1 MSANLKKSYGELLA
15 RCKDVYVLQSAM
27 GIVYWDMQTKMP
39 PAGVAL
45 RGQQTSL
52 LQVTQYKMVTDPA
65 YGKLIDGIMADPGY
79 AKMSYPEQRNVT
91 LAKKVYDENVKIPE
105 SLVAELA
112 KQRATAINTWKKAK
126 AVKDYKLFKPELE
139 KNIELMKK
147 RADILMKVK
156 GTKTPYDSLLDSY
169 EPGMYTKETT
179 ELFDDLKAGLVAI
192 LGKVKKS
199 GFTPDS
205 SILTAPVSVEKQ
217 WKMAE
222 MALDFI
228 GVDIKSPNA
237 WARLDTT
244 EHPFT
249 SGYYDDVRVTTRFT
263 ENWWPR
269 SLFTVLHEG
278 GHAVYDRNYPK
289 DYKFQPIGDRCSHGI
304 HESQSKFLEN
314 MVGRSPE
321 FLAYVLPILKKMV
334 GKPFRGMKTRD
345 FVAAVN
351 RVQPTALR
359 GQADEITYSL
369 HIIIRFEM
377 ERDIFAGKIG
387 VDDLPAIWNKKY
399 KEYLGVVVKDDSEG
413 VMQDT
418 HWAGNSFGY
427 FPSYAIGN
435 VYDGMFVKKL
445 RRDVP
450 DYRKALRSG
459 DSKPVIKWLSENV
472 QSKGNLLN
480 PPELMKEVCGT
491 KVTVKPYLSYLE
503 KKFGKVYGF

>member
-1 MSANLKKSYGELLA
+1 MSTNLKKAYGELLA
-15 RCKDVYVLQSAM
+15 KYRDVAVLQSAM

-39 PAGVAL
+39 PAGVAQ
-45 RGQQTSL
+45 RGQQNAL
-52 LQVTQYKMVTDPA
+52 LQVMQYKMVTDTA
-65 YGKLIDGIMADPGY
+65 YGKLAESIMADPGY
-79 AKMSYPEQRNVT
+79 AKMGYPEQRNVK
-91 LAKKVYDENVKIPE
+91 LAKKVYDENAKIPE
-105 SLVAELA
+105 ALISDLA
-112 KQRATAINTWKKAK
+112 KQKTIAINAWKKAK
-126 AVKDYKLFKPELE
+126 AAKNYALFKPELE

-147 RADILMKVK
+147 RADILQKVK
-156 GTKTPYDSLLDSY
+156 GTRTPYDALLDSY

-179 ELFDDLKAGLVAI
+179 ELFDDLKAGLVDL

-205 SILTAPVSVEKQ
+205 SILTAPVPVEAQ
-217 WKMAE
+217 WKIAE
-222 MALDFI
+222 MALELI
-228 GVDIKSPNA
+228 GVDTQSPKA

-249 SGYYDDVRVTTRFT
+249 SGYYDDVRVTTKFT
-263 ENWWPR
+263 ETWWPR
-269 SLFTVLHEG
+269 SLFTVMHEG
-278 GHAVYDRNYPK
+278 GHAVYDNHYPR
-289 DYKFQPIGDRCSHGI
+289 DTMFQPISERCSHGI

-321 FLAYVLPILKKMV
+321 FLAYVLPRLKKLA
-334 GKPFRGMKTRD
+334 KPFRGMKTRD

-351 RVQPTALR
+351 RVQPTTLR

-377 ERDIFAGKIG
+377 ERDIFTGKLT
-387 VDDLPAIWNKKY
+387 VDDLPAVWNRKY
-399 KEYLGVVVKDDSEG
+399 KEYLGVTVKDDSEG

-445 RRDVP
+445 AKDVP
-450 DYRKALRSG
+450 GYRKALRTG
-459 DSKPVIKWLSENV
+459 DTKPVIDWLASNV
-472 QSKGNLLN
+472 QGKGNLLD
-480 PPELMKEVCGT
+480 PPDLMKEVCGT

-503 KKFGKVYGF
+503 RKFGKVYGF

>member
-1 MSANLKKSYGELLA
+1 MSTNLKKSYDELLT
-15 RCKDVYVLQSAM
+15 RSKDVYVLQSAM
-27 GIVYWDMQTKMP
+27 GIVNWDMQTKMP
-39 PAGVAL
+39 PAGIKL
-45 RGQQTSL
+45 RGQQTAL
-52 LQVTQYKMVTDPA
+52 LQVMQYKMITDPA
-65 YGKLIDGIMADPGY
+65 FGNLIDGIMADPGY
-79 AKMSYPEQRNVT
+79 GKIGAPEQRNVK
-91 LAKKVYDENVKIPE
+91 LAKKVFDENAKIPE
-105 SLVAELA
+105 SLISELA
-112 KQRATAINTWKKAK
+112 KQRTTTISVWKKAK
-126 AVKDYKLFKPELE
+126 AEKNYALFKPELE
-139 KNIELMKK
+139 KSIELRKK
-147 RADILMKVK
+147 YADILMKVK

-169 EPGMYTKETT
+169 EPGMYTRETT

-199 GFTPDS
+199 GYTPDS
-205 SILTAPVSVEKQ
+205 SILTATVPVETQ
-217 WKMAE
+217 WKISDI
-222 MALDFI
+222 ALDFI
-228 GVDIKSPNA
+228 GVETKGPNA

-278 GHAVYDRNYPK
+278 GHAVYDRNYPRQ
-289 DYKFQPIGDRCSHGI
+289 YMYQPIGDRCSHGI

-321 FLAYVLPILKKMV
+321 FLAYVLPHLKKIA

-351 RVQPTALR
+351 RVQATTLR

-387 VDDLPAIWNKKY
+387 VDELPAVWNRKY

-435 VYDGMFVKKL
+435 VYDGMFL
-445 RRDVP
+445 RKMSRDVP
-450 DYRKALRSG
+450 GYRKSLRKG
-459 DSKPVIKWLSENV
+459 DCKPVIGWLSQNV
-472 QSKGNLLN
+472 QSKGNMMD
-480 PPELMKEVCGT
+480 PPDLIKDVCGT
-491 KVTVKPYLSYLE
+491 RMTVKPYLSYLE

>member
-1 MSANLKKSYGELLA
+1 MSTNLQKAYGELLA

-27 GIVYWDMQTKMP
+27 GVVYWDMQTKMP

-52 LQVTQYKMVTDPA
+52 LQVMQYKMVTDPA
-65 YGKLIDGIMADPGY
+65 YGKLIDSIMADPGY
-79 AKMSYPEQRNVT
+79 VKMSVPEKRNIK
-91 LAKKVYDENVKIPE
+91 LAKKVYDENAKMPE
-105 SLVAELA
+105 SLIAELA
-112 KQRATAINTWKKAK
+112 KQRTTAISVWKKAK
-126 AVKDYKLFKPELE
+126 AAKDYSIFKPELE
-139 KNIELMKK
+139 KSIELRMKF
-147 RADILMKVK
+147 ADVLMKVK

-179 ELFDDLKAGLVAI
+179 ALFDDLKAGLVTL

-205 SILTAPVSVEKQ
+205 SILTASVPVEAQ
-217 WKMAE
+217 WKIAE

-228 GVDIKSPNA
+228 GVDTKSPNA

-249 SGYYDDVRVTTRFT
+249 SGFYDDVRVTTRFT

-278 GHAVYDRNYPK
+278 GHAVYDNHYPRE
-289 DYKFQPIGDRCSHGI
+289 YMFQPISERCSHGI

-321 FLAYVLPILKKMV
+321 FLAYVLPHLKKMA
-334 GKPFRGMKTRD
+334 KPFRGMKTRD

-351 RVQPTALR
+351 RVQPTTLR

-377 ERDIFAGKIG
+377 ERDIFAGKIT
-387 VDDLPAIWNKKY
+387 VDDLPAVWNRKY
-399 KEYLGVVVKDDSEG
+399 KEYLGVEIENDSEG
-413 VMQDT
+413 VLQDT

-435 VYDGMFVKKL
+435 VYDGMFLKKMS
-445 RRDVP
+445 RDVP
-450 DYRKALRSG
+450 EYRKTLRQG
-459 DSKPVIKWLSENV
+459 DCKPVIAWLSKNV
-472 QSKGNLLN
+472 QSKGNLLD
-480 PPELMKEVCGT
+480 PPDLIKEVCGT
-491 KVTVKPYLSYLE
+491 KMTVKPFLSYLE
-503 KKFGKVYGF
+503 KKFGKIYDF

>member
-1 MSANLKKSYGELLA
+1 
-15 RCKDVYVLQSAM
+15 
-27 GIVYWDMQTKMP
+27 
-39 PAGVAL
+39 
-45 RGQQTSL
+45 
-52 LQVTQYKMVTDPA
+52 
-65 YGKLIDGIMADPGY
+65 
-79 AKMSYPEQRNVT
+79 
-91 LAKKVYDENVKIPE
+91 
-105 SLVAELA
+105 
-112 KQRATAINTWKKAK
+112 
-126 AVKDYKLFKPELE
+126 
-139 KNIELMKK
+139 
-147 RADILMKVK
+147 
-156 GTKTPYDSLLDSY
+156 
-169 EPGMYTKETT
+169 
-179 ELFDDLKAGLVAI
+179 
-192 LGKVKKS
+192 VKKS

-205 SILTAPVSVEKQ
+205 SILTAPVPVESQ
-217 WKMAE
+217 WKIAE

-228 GVDIKSPNA
+228 GVDTKSPNA

-278 GHAVYDRNYPK
+278 GHAVYDRNYPR
-289 DYKFQPIGDRCSHGI
+289 DYMFQPIGDRCSHGI

-321 FLAYVLPILKKMV
+321 FLAYVLPHLKKMA
-334 GKPFRGMKTRD
+334 KPFRGMKTKD

-351 RVQPTALR
+351 RVQATALR

-387 VDDLPAIWNKKY
+387 VDDLPAVWNKKY
-399 KEYLGVVVKDDSEG
+399 KEYLGVEIKDDSEG

-418 HWAGNSFGY
+418 HWASNSFGY

-435 VYDGMFVKKL
+435 VYDGMFL
-445 RRDVP
+445 RKMSRDVP
-450 DYRKALRSG
+450 GYRKALRRG
-459 DSKPVIKWLSENV
+459 DCKPVIGWLSSNV
-472 QSKGNLLN
+472 QSKGNMMD
-480 PPELMKEVCGT
+480 PPDLIKDVCGT
-491 KVTVKPYLSYLE
+491 RMTVKPYLSYLE

>member
-1 MSANLKKSYGELLA
+1 MA
-15 RCKDVYVLQSAM
+15 RCKNVYVLQSAM
-27 GIVYWDMQTKMP
+27 NIVYWDMQTKMP
-39 PAGVAL
+39 RAGVAL

-52 LQVTQYKMVTDPA
+52 LQVMQYKMVTDLA
-65 YGKLIDGIMADPGY
+65 YGKLIDNIMADPGY
-79 AKMSYPEQRNVT
+79 VKMSVPEKRNVT
-91 LAKKVYDENVKIPE
+91 LAKKVYDENAKMPE
-105 SLVAELA
+105 SLIADLA
-112 KQRATAINTWKKAK
+112 RQRATSISAWKKAK
-126 AVKDYKLFKPELE
+126 AAKDYSIFKPELA
-139 KNIELMKK
+139 KSIELRKK
-147 RADILMKVK
+147 YAEILGKVK

-199 GFTPDS
+199 GFNPDS
-205 SILTAPVSVEKQ
+205 SILTAAVPIEAQ
-217 WKMAE
+217 WKMSE

-228 GVDIKSPNA
+228 GVDTKSPDA

-249 SGYYDDVRVTTRFT
+249 SGFYDDVRVTTRFT

-278 GHAVYDRNYPK
+278 GHAVYDRNYPRQ
-289 DYKFQPIGDRCSHGI
+289 YMFQPIGDRCSHGI
-304 HESQSKFLEN
+304 HESQSRFLEN

-321 FLAYVLPILKKMV
+321 FLAYVLPHLKKLA
-334 GKPFRGMKTRD
+334 KPFRGMKTRD
-345 FVAAVN
+345 FTAAVN
-351 RVQPTALR
+351 RVQATTLR

-377 ERDIFAGKIG
+377 ERDIFAGKID
-387 VDDLPAIWNKKY
+387 VDDLPAVWNKKY
-399 KEYLGVVVKDDSEG
+399 KEYLGVTVKDDSEG

-445 RRDVP
+445 SRDVP
-450 DYRKALRSG
+450 GYRKALRQG
-459 DSKPVIKWLSENV
+459 DCKPVIGWLSANV
-472 QSKGNLLN
+472 QSKGNLLD
-480 PPELMKEVCGT
+480 PPDLMKEVCGT
-491 KVTVKPYLSYLE
+491 KVTVKPFLSYLE
-503 KKFGKVYGF
+503 KKFGKIYGF